1 MSVFVSE
8 EECPAADG
16 QADQERREK
25 KSSVTFFGD
34 RSRSHSTVTGSVGG
48 GFLDRLVICFGG
60 SGCGLLGWLFFSF
73 CPVCGFGTCF
83 CREDG
88 WCFFCSCMDGRLL
101 WRDSL
106 RRYICRCGNGC
117 SDGLPDGIYDI
128 WILSGWVSF
137 VCSRLLLMRWPG
149 QLWVRG
155 LQERGS
161 LPVSGLFPVLE
172 PSGFRCEKRS
182 RRKMWRKPV
191 SFRLGRYRRRMLL

>member
-25 KSSVTFFGD
+25 KSSVTFFED

-60 SGCGLLGWLFFSF
+60 SGRGLLGWLFFSF

-128 WILSGWVSF
+128 WILSGSG
-137 VCSRLLLMRWPG
+137 CRGCLLSARDF
-149 QLWVRG
+149 
-155 LQERGS
+155 S
-161 LPVSGLFPVLE
+161 
-172 PSGFRCEKRS
+172 
-182 RRKMWRKPV
+182 
-191 SFRLGRYRRRMLL
+191 